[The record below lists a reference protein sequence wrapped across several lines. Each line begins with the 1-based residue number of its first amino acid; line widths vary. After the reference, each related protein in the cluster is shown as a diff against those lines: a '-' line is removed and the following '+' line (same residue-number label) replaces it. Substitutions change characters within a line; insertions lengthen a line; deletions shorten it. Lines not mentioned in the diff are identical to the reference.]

1 MFRFFHARPLL
12 LAVVLGLASLLGA
25 IGYLNLPRNMYPDM
39 ERPQVTLITQLPGAA
54 ALTVA
59 QKVSRPIE
67 QELYT
72 LAGIRNVEST
82 SRNELS
88 IVKAEF
94 EYEKGLD
101 AALVEAANALT
112 RARAKLPAEAPPS
125 AIHPVGAF
133 TNPVLVLAVS
143 PRPGSGLDLAQ
154 VRLLAENDLRAA
166 LVTQPHVANVEVF
179 GGYEPALRVEFDP
192 LKLARHGLTQ
202 AAFQDLLARLDR
214 DWPLGRLQG
223 AGQATTLTVYGERGD
238 AARLAALPIA
248 PGLTLGDVARVTLA
262 HAERYSAFHANGI
275 PAIALAVQRP
285 PGGAVAPA
293 IAEVMAQLPALEAR
307 YPGLEFT
314 VADTQGE
321 LIQTS
326 NSNMLEALRDAVIFT
341 SLVILFF
348 LGNWRAVVTALVSIP
363 LVFLITLAVLW
374 LTGREMN
381 TIVFTAI
388 ILALGMLVDDA
399 VVVLENIERHLEEL
413 HEDVTTAIR
422 QGTQEVIFPVLVGTL
437 ATAVVIGPLMFVG
450 GFTEQMFKHLVFPL
464 IVAVFASYFV
474 AVTFIPRLS
483 VFWYRNGLPQKA
495 GWERAMERF
504 YRRTLGPGAT
514 LYPKG
519 VAWVFEGGLARRL
532 AVVLPAYALLVAS
545 FVLIMPLVG
554 RDALP
559 PMDSGIVKARVKFS
573 GNEPVAAAEARLA
586 AFEAGLAQDER
597 LKRWS
602 VAYGAEPG
610 VLSLA
615 GGQIPAE
622 ATYTLHYVTRFE
634 RAATTWQIEADLRRR
649 LAAIPGVVSA
659 DAFGFG
665 ITPMSTV
672 KAPVNIRLYAE
683 DWRLLPEAAAR
694 VRAALARVPGLTSVS
709 TAWDADTRE
718 TVLEL
723 DENKLRAFGLTPETV
738 AAQLPLKGGAPASL
752 SKLATVTA
760 IPVRTYF
767 AAPYRAEPGALSLL
781 PIQTPAGGSVP
792 LGEIGRL
799 REQATASLLTRDH
812 LKYSLDVFAWREKA
826 PTSVLA
832 AEAEAAARAVLPPGV
847 SLVEAGDNGVGTESS
862 MAMMA
867 GMMLGM
873 LLLFTVLVPAYG
885 SLKLAGVT
893 MLTLPLAA
901 MGAAW
906 GLLLFDKAMA
916 LPAILG
922 IILMFSIVV
931 KNSVLMVDFIHE
943 REKQGSNAMDAAL
956 DSIRLRYRPILMTAF
971 GTSAGMLP
979 IALEHAVGLERLSPL
994 ADTAIGGLLLGT
1006 VLTLFYLPMFY
1017 VWVKGGG
1024 TPKQGMSS

>member
-1 MFRFFHARPLL
+1 MFRFFHTRPLL
-12 LAVVLGLASLLGA
+12 LAVVLGLTTLLGV
-25 IGYLNLPRNMYPDM
+25 IGYLKLPRNMYPDM
-39 ERPQVTLITQLPGAA
+39 ERPQVTILTQLPGAT

-72 LAGIRNVEST
+72 LSGIRNVEST

-94 EYEKGLD
+94 EYEKGLN
-101 AALVEAANALT
+101 AALVEASNALT
-112 RARAKLPAEAPPS
+112 RARARLPADTPS
-125 AIHPVGAF
+125 SAVYPVGAF

-143 PRPGSGLDLAQ
+143 PKPGSGLDLAQ

-202 AAFQDLLARLDR
+202 AAFQDLLAKLDR

-223 AGQATTLTVYGERGD
+223 SGQATTLTVYGERSD
-238 AARLAALPIA
+238 ASRLAALPIA
-248 PGLTLGDVARVTLA
+248 PGLTLGDVARVSLA
-262 HAERYSAFHANGI
+262 HAERYAAFHANGRS
-275 PAIALAVQRP
+275 AIALAIQRP

-293 IAEVMAQLPALEAR
+293 IAEAMAALPELEAR
-307 YPGLEFT
+307 YPGLEFS

-321 LIQTS
+321 LIKTS
-326 NSNMLEALRDAVIFT
+326 NSNMMEALRDAVIFT
-341 SLVILFF
+341 SIVILFF

-374 LTGREMN
+374 LTGKEMN
-381 TIVFTAI
+381 TIVLTAV

-399 VVVLENIERHLEEL
+399 VVVLENIERHLAEL
-413 HEDVTTAIR
+413 HEDVATAIR
-422 QGTQEVIFPVLVGTL
+422 RGTEEVLFPVFVGTL
-437 ATAVVIGPLMFVG
+437 ATAVVIAPLMFVG

-483 VFWYRNGLPQKA
+483 VFWYRKGLPEKA
-495 GWERAMERF
+495 GWERALERL
-504 YRRTLGPGAT
+504 YRRTLGPGAA

-519 VAWVFEGGLARRL
+519 VAWAFKGGLARRL
-532 AVVLPAYALLVAS
+532 AVVLPAYVLLVAS
-545 FVLIMPLVG
+545 FALVMPLAG

-559 PMDSGIVKARVKFS
+559 PMDSGIIKVKVKFS
-573 GNEPVAAAEARLA
+573 ANEPVEAAEARLV
-586 AFEAGLAQDER
+586 AFEAALGQDKR

-602 VAYGAEPG
+602 AAYGAEPG

-622 ATYTLHYVTRFE
+622 VTYTLHYVTRFE
-634 RAATTWQIEADLRRR
+634 RAESTWDIEAALRKQ
-649 LAAIPGVVSA
+649 LTALPGVVSA

-672 KAPVNIRLYAE
+672 KAPVDIRLYAE
-683 DWRLLPEAAAR
+683 DWRLLPEAAAK
-694 VRAALARVPGLTSVS
+694 VRTALAKVPGLTSVS
-709 TAWDADTRE
+709 IAWDADTRE

-723 DENKLRAFGLTPETV
+723 DEDKLRALGLTPEAV
-738 AAQLPLKGGAPASL
+738 AGQLPLKGGAPASL

-760 IPVRTYF
+760 IPVRAYF
-767 AAPYRAEPGALSLL
+767 AAPYRADPGALALL
-781 PIQTPAGGSVP
+781 PIQTPSGPVP

-812 LKYSLDVFAWREKA
+812 LQYSLDVLAWREKA

-832 AEAEAAARAVLPPGV
+832 ADAEVAARAVLPPGV
-847 SLVEAGDNGVGTESS
+847 SLMEAGDNGVGTESS
-862 MAMMA
+862 KAMMG

-873 LLLFTVLVPAYG
+873 LLLFAVLVPAYG

-931 KNSVLMVDFIHE
+931 KNSILMVDFIHE
-943 REKQGSNAMDAAL
+943 REKAGDGPMDAAL

-971 GTSAGMLP
+971 GTTAGMLP
-979 IALEHAVGLERLSPL
+979 VALEHAVGLERLSPL

-1017 VWVKGGG
+1017 VWVKNR
-1024 TPKQGMSS
+1024 SSRG

>member
-12 LAVVLGLASLLGA
+12 LAVVLGLASLLGV

-39 ERPQVTLITQLPGAA
+39 ERPQVTIITQLPGAT

-72 LAGIRNVEST
+72 LSGIRNVEST
-82 SRNELS
+82 SRNEIS

-94 EYEKGLD
+94 EYEKGLN
-101 AALVEAANALT
+101 AALVESANALT
-112 RARAKLPAEAPPS
+112 RARAKLPADAPPS
-125 AIHPVGAF
+125 AVYPIGAF

-143 PRPGSGLDLAQ
+143 PKPGSGLDLAQ

-202 AAFQDLLARLDR
+202 AAFQDLLSKLDR

-223 AGQATTLTVYGERGD
+223 QGQATTLTVYGERGD

-248 PGLTLGDVARVTLA
+248 PGLTLGDVATVNLS
-262 HAERYSAFHANGI
+262 HAERYSAFHADGR
-275 PAIALAVQRP
+275 PAIALSIQRS

-293 IAEVMAQLPALEAR
+293 IAEAMAALPDLEAR
-307 YPGLEFT
+307 YPGLEFS

-326 NSNMLEALRDAVIFT
+326 NRNMLEALRDAILFT

-374 LTGREMN
+374 LTGWEMN
-381 TIVFTAI
+381 TIVLTAV

-413 HEDVTTAIR
+413 HEDVATAIR
-422 QGTQEVIFPVLVGTL
+422 RGTEEVVFPVFVGTL

-464 IVAVFASYFV
+464 VIAVFASYFV

-483 VFWYRNGLPQKA
+483 VFWYRKGLPQKA
-495 GWERAMERF
+495 GWERALDRL
-504 YRRTLGPGAT
+504 YRRTLGPGAA

-519 VAWVFEGGLARRL
+519 VAWVFRGGLMRRL
-532 AVVLPAYALLVAS
+532 AVVLPAYMLLVAS
-545 FVLIMPLVG
+545 FALVMPLVG
-554 RDALP
+554 RDAMP
-559 PMDSGIVKARVKFS
+559 PMDSGIVKAQVRFS
-573 GNEPVAAAEARLA
+573 GNEPVEAAEAKLA
-586 AFEAGLAQDER
+586 AFEAWLMRDKH

-622 ATYTLHYVTRFE
+622 ATYTLHYITRFE
-634 RAATTWQIEADLRRR
+634 RAETTWDIEADLRRR
-649 LAAIPGVVSA
+649 LQALPGVTAANV
-659 DAFGFG
+659 FGYG
-665 ITPMSTV
+665 ATPMSTI

-683 DWRLLPEAAAR
+683 DWRLLPEAAAK
-694 VRAALARVPGLTSVS
+694 VRAALAKVPGLTSVS

-723 DENKLRAFGLTPETV
+723 DEDKLRALGLTPEAV
-738 AAQLPLKGGAPASL
+738 AAQLPLKGGSPANL

-760 IPVRTYF
+760 TPVRAYF
-767 AAPYRAEPGALSLL
+767 APPYRADPGTLALL
-781 PIQTPAGGSVP
+781 PIQTPTGSVA

-799 REQATASLLTRDH
+799 REQATAPVLTRDH
-812 LKYSLDVFAWREKA
+812 LKYSLDVLAWREKA

-832 AEAEAAARAVLPPGV
+832 ADAEAAARAVLPPGV
-847 SLVEAGDNGVGTESS
+847 SLIEAGDNGVGTESS

-867 GMMLGM
+867 GMMLGF
-873 LLLFTVLVPAYG
+873 LLLFAVLVPAYG

-931 KNSVLMVDFIHE
+931 KNSILMVDFIHE
-943 REKQGSNAMDAAL
+943 REKRGSDAMDAAL

-1006 VLTLFYLPMFY
+1006 ILTLFYLPMFY
-1017 VWVKGGG
+1017 VWVKGRRANGR
-1024 TPKQGMSS
+1024 TS